1 MKKRLLSAALLLL
14 AAPLAA
20 QTAPRSAKKPAAKA
34 RAASVKPAAVKPAAA
49 APAAAPAE
57 KTKEPAKAPPWLDLD
72 GLFQK
77 SIKVGDIEVF
87 TPVTGVTTAQ
97 DTYDIFAP
105 FDGRVE
111 DMQAE
116 LFEYVT
122 PKTIIG
128 RMVST
133 EMAALLDAS
142 TEEDRAQTERRW
154 KDVYKYFNIQPET
167 AGVLTNIYV
176 QPKTRVLRG
185 DRLFTVARKVIMI
198 GKNTEPLYSKLGKG
212 MTAKIE
218 HKRDPDNKYSTVLTD
233 FVTLKGSPLFNRLW
247 LEVTDMKGGI
257 KIGEQFD
264 GTLFVGRSG
273 NAMLLPRSEL
283 LEHSGRRFLIT
294 EIKTGL
300 ETEEELEILEHTSVY
315 LAPEPKARGEKDG
328 KNKKDR

>member
-1 MKKRLLSAALLLL
+1 MKKRLLSALLLL
-14 AAPLAA
+14 AVPLAA
-20 QTAPRSAKKPAAKA
+20 QTEPRAVKKTSAKA
-34 RAASVKPAAVKPAAA
+34 RTALAKPAAA
-49 APAAAPAE
+49 APAAKPAAATQD
-57 KTKEPAKAPPWLDLD
+57 KDKEPPKAPPWLNLD
-72 GLFQK
+72 RLFQK
-77 SIKVGDIEVF
+77 NIKVGDIEVF

-105 FDGRVE
+105 FEGRVE

-122 PKTIIG
+122 PKTLIG

-142 TEEDRAQTERRW
+142 TDEDRAQTERRW
-154 KDVYKYFNIQPET
+154 KDVYQYFKIQPEA

-212 MTAKIE
+212 MTAEIA
-218 HKRDPDNKYSTVLTD
+218 HKRDPDSKYSTVLTD
-233 FVTLKGSPLFNRLW
+233 FVSLKGSPLFNRLW

-273 NAMLLPRSEL
+273 NAMLLPREEL
-283 LEHSGRRFLIT
+283 LEHGGRKFIIT

-300 ETEEELEILEHTSVY
+300 ETREELEILEHTSVY

-328 KNKKDR
+328 KNKKSR

>member
-14 AAPLAA
+14 TAPLAA

-34 RAASVKPAAVKPAAA
+34 RAAAAKPAPAKP
-49 APAAAPAE
+49 AAPAE
-57 KTKEPAKAPPWLDLD
+57 KQREPAKTPPWLDLD

-77 SIKVGDIEVF
+77 NIKIGDIEVF

-105 FDGRVE
+105 FEGRVE

-142 TEEDRAQTERRW
+142 TEEDRGQTERRW
-154 KDVYKYFNIQPET
+154 KDVYQYFKIQPET

-198 GKNTEPLYSKLGKG
+198 AKNTEPLYSKLGKG

-233 FVTLKGSPLFNRLW
+233 FVALKGSPLFNRLW

-264 GTLFVGRSG
+264 GTLFVGRSA

-283 LEHSGRRFLIT
+283 LEHGGRRFLIT

-300 ETEEELEILEHTSVY
+300 ETEEELEILDHTSVY

-328 KNKKDR
+328 KTQKDR

>member
-14 AAPLAA
+14 PAPLAA

-34 RAASVKPAAVKPAAA
+34 RAAAAKPAPAKP
-49 APAAAPAE
+49 AAPAE
-57 KTKEPAKAPPWLDLD
+57 KQREPAKTPPWLDLD

-77 SIKVGDIEVF
+77 NIKIGDIEVF

-105 FDGRVE
+105 FEGRVE

-142 TEEDRAQTERRW
+142 TEEDRGQTERRW
-154 KDVYKYFNIQPET
+154 KDVYQYFKIQPET

-198 GKNTEPLYSKLGKG
+198 AKNTEPLYSKLGKG

-283 LEHSGRRFLIT
+283 LEHGGKKFMLT

-328 KNKKDR
+328 KNKKNR